1 MEESGIVGFT
11 VTGAPEKVTDF
22 RTAPFCTPIVF
33 AQMLG
38 LDEISEDL
46 VRGCVETKT
55 LPTVKIGLRRV
66 INLHR
71 IRRDLE
77 RGKSIFS
84 QGGYEDE

>member
-1 MEESGIVGFT
+1 MEESGVVGFT

-22 RTAPFCTPIVF
+22 RTAPFCTQMVF

-38 LDEISEDL
+38 LDEISEDV
-46 VRGCVETKT
+46 VRGWVETRT
-55 LPTVKIGLRRV
+55 VPSVKIGRRRV

-84 QGGYEDE
+84 QGDYEDE

>member
-1 MEESGIVGFT
+1 MEQSGVVGFT
-11 VTGAPEKVTDF
+11 VAGASEKITDF
-22 RTAPFCTPIVF
+22 RTAPFCTQMVF

-38 LDEISEDL
+38 LDEISEDV
-46 VRGCVETKT
+46 VRSWVETRT
-55 LPTVKIGLRRV
+55 VPSVKIGRRWV

-84 QGGYEDE
+84 QGDYEDE